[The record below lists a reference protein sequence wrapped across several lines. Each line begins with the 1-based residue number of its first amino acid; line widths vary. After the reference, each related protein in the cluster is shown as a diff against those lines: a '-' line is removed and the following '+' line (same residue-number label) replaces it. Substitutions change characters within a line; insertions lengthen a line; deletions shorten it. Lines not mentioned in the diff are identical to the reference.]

1 MEQMNDVVLSAMEK
15 TMEEVREEP
24 LVSPFVTIQWY
35 IT

>member
-24 LVSPFVTIQWY
+24 LVSPLIPFYVI
-35 IT
+35 